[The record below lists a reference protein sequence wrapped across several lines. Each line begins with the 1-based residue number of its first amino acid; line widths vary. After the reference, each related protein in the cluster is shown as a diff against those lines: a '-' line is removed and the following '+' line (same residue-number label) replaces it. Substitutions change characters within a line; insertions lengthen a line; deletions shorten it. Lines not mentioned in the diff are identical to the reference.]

1 MRMLGHNFGSDWG
14 AGEGARKSRVIRA
27 MATADADVARD
38 RSGLRAATRTPSA
51 LVPCW
56 VATPPRQSSQLREK
70 IGLASSYCSLP
81 NTLYFCFPKCSLC
94 RGCSDCALALTMH
107 STQATCRKYLG
118 TRGRNSAGIC
128 SIINRNRLVGALH
141 ATACIMCVE
150 GAERPLPSRGLLHA
164 IMKNSDRLVGIQ
176 NHTCKIFPISR
187 GARSAPRSAVFN
199 AAGWAWDMKS
209 DLLMALAQGLFG
221 CL

>member
-1 MRMLGHNFGSDWG
+1 MLEFVDLRLPPSTRDLEVQRSPPERESASHTHCRLAAFSSRPILGRYTASAIF
-14 AGEGARKSRVIRA
+14 AAAR
-27 MATADADVARD
+27 
-38 RSGLRAATRTPSA
+38 
-51 LVPCW
+51 
-56 VATPPRQSSQLREK
+56 K

-94 RGCSDCALALTMH
+94 RGCSDCALALTMY
-107 STQATCRKYLG
+107 SIQATCRKHLG

-176 NHTCKIFPISR
+176 NHACKIFPNSR
-187 GARSAPRSAVFN
+187 GARSAPPLS
-199 AAGWAWDMKS
+199 GI
-209 DLLMALAQGLFG
+209 
-221 CL
+221 